1 MNKEKYFWLEHV
13 PEFSELS
20 GPYMSNTFEYFRIVK
35 HHGG

>member
-20 GPYMSNTFEYFRIVK
+20 GPYMSKTFESTLFVRME
-35 HHGG
+35 